1 MQNGFRLFGRL
12 YLKLVLL
19 TLAVETLVRIV
30 LLFNEQTTDL
40 GFTFGEWLQ
49 VFLLGALNDLAV
61 ATLAFAFLWLY
72 TLSVGSGKFR
82 SPWGY
87 LLLAILAGTFCY
99 VTFGHTVFDEYGSV
113 VPAIASGLLG
123 YWTASFALRLFVPSI
138 RKGWSQTWLAILLV
152 IYVGLILFNGLCEY
166 FFWNE
171 FGVRYNFIA
180 VDYLVYTNE
189 VVGNIME
196 SYPVVP
202 MLAVLLAVTLVAAW
216 LLFRHDVKCTDLLRG
231 VITSI
236 RKEIESLGGEV
247 HFNTALTGFER
258 RDGQLVGIQTT
269 DGAFPCEALVFAVG
283 HSARDTFGMLMDSGL
298 VLECKPFSVGFRAEH
313 LQSEI
318 EKSLYHEAA
327 GHPALPRGEYQLS
340 QHVEKRC
347 VYTFCMCPGGQVVAS
362 ASEKGRVVTNGM
374 SYHARSGK
382 NANAAVVVSVG
393 GADFANDPRRAIAF
407 QRELEAKAYAAG
419 RAAGAY
425 AAPAEN
431 VQSFLEGRGQLHIGS
446 VQPTYDR
453 GVTAADLGALLPG
466 ELADTLRAGL
476 RAYERKIAGYTAPDA
491 ILTGLETR
499 TSSPVRLKR
508 EEDFVCTQLAGLY
521 PCGEGAGYAGGIMS
535 AAVDGLR
542 VARAIISR
550 YAPAEG

>member
-1 MQNGFRLFGRL
+1 MILVRNIRLPLSAGEPQAFEKALHTLRVPRSKVEHTGVAKLSVDARHGQP
-12 YLKLVLL
+12 KLVYTVAV
-19 TLAVETLVRIV
+19 TLKQPGEEAALAARCPDAVLHRRADFTLHAGTQPLAHRPVV
-30 LLFNEQTTDL
+30 CGLGPAGLF
-40 GFTFGEWLQ
+40 
-49 VFLLGALNDLAV
+49 AA
-61 ATLAFAFLWLY
+61 
-72 TLSVGSGKFR
+72 
-82 SPWGY
+82 
-87 LLLAILAGTFCY
+87 LLLARQGYRPIVLERGPALDARVQAVEHFSATGQLDPNANIQFGEGGAGTFSD
-99 VTFGHTVFDEYGSV
+99 GK
-113 VPAIASGLLG
+113 L
-123 YWTASFALRLFVPSI
+123 
-138 RKGWSQTWLAILLV
+138 
-152 IYVGLILFNGLCEY
+152 
-166 FFWNE
+166 
-171 FGVRYNFIA
+171 
-180 VDYLVYTNE
+180 
-189 VVGNIME
+189 
-196 SYPVVP
+196 
-202 MLAVLLAVTLVAAW
+202 
-216 LLFRHDVKCTDLLRG
+216 
-231 VITSI
+231 
-236 RKEIESLGGEV
+236 
-247 HFNTALTGFER
+247 NTGLTGLER
-258 RDGQLVGIQTT
+258 KNGRLVGITT
-269 DGAFPCEALVFAVG
+269 TNGSFACETLVFAVG
-283 HSARDTFGMLMDSGL
+283 HSARDTFSMLMDSGL

-313 LQSEI
+313 LQTEI

-340 QHVEKRC
+340 QHVGDRC

-362 ASEKGRVVTNGM
+362 ASEEERVVTNGM
-374 SYHARSGK
+374 SYHARNGK

-499 TSSPVRLKR
+499 TSSPVRLER

>member
-1 MQNGFRLFGRL
+1 MILVRNIRLPLSAGEPQAFEKALHTLRVPRSKVEHTGVAKLSVDARHGQP
-12 YLKLVLL
+12 KLVYTVAV
-19 TLAVETLVRIV
+19 TLRQPGEEAALAARCPDAALHRRADFTLQPGTQPLAHRPVV
-30 LLFNEQTTDL
+30 CGLGPAGLF
-40 GFTFGEWLQ
+40 
-49 VFLLGALNDLAV
+49 AA
-61 ATLAFAFLWLY
+61 
-72 TLSVGSGKFR
+72 
-82 SPWGY
+82 
-87 LLLAILAGTFCY
+87 LLLARQGYRPIVLERGPALDARVQAVEHFSATGQLDPNANIQFGEGGAGTFSDGKLTTSIGDELCDF
-99 VTFGHTVFDEYGSV
+99 VTEVFLQHGA
-113 VPAIASGLLG
+113 PAEIA
-123 YWTASFALRLFVPSI
+123 WKQKPH
-138 RKGWSQTWLAILLV
+138 
-152 IYVGLILFNGLCEY
+152 VG
-166 FFWNE
+166 
-171 FGVRYNFIA
+171 
-180 VDYLVYTNE
+180 
-189 VVGNIME
+189 
-196 SYPVVP
+196 
-202 MLAVLLAVTLVAAW
+202 
-216 LLFRHDVKCTDLLRG
+216 TDLLRG

-236 RKEIESLGGEV
+236 RREIESLGGEV
-247 HFNTALTGFER
+247 HFNTALTGLER
-258 RDGQLVGIQTT
+258 KNGRLVGITT
-269 DGAFPCEALVFAVG
+269 TNGSFACETLVFAVG
-283 HSARDTFGMLMDSGL
+283 HSARDTFSMLMDSGL

-313 LQSEI
+313 LQTEI

-340 QHVEKRC
+340 QHVGDRC

-362 ASEKGRVVTNGM
+362 AS
-374 SYHARSGK
+374 
-382 NANAAVVVSVG
+382 

-431 VQSFLEGRGQLHIGS
+431 VQSFLEGRGQLRIGS

>member
-1 MQNGFRLFGRL
+1 MILVRNIRLPLSAKESAAYEKALQQAHIPHSRVAQLGIAKLSVDARRGQP
-12 YLKLVLL
+12 KLVYTVAI
-19 TLAVETLVRIV
+19 TLKDPGQEAAFAAAGANISRH
-30 LLFNEQTTDL
+30 EQTVFAVQQGSDRLLHRPVVCGL
-40 GFTFGEWLQ
+40 GPAGL
-49 VFLLGALNDLAV
+49 
-61 ATLAFAFLWLY
+61 FAA
-72 TLSVGSGKFR
+72 
-82 SPWGY
+82 
-87 LLLAILAGTFCY
+87 LLLARQGYRPIVLERGPALEQRVQAVEHFSATGELDPNANIQFGEGGAGTFSDGKLTTRIGDELCGF
-99 VTFGHTVFDEYGSV
+99 VTEVFLQHGA
-113 VPAIASGLLG
+113 PAEIA
-123 YWTASFALRLFVPSI
+123 WKQKPH
-138 RKGWSQTWLAILLV
+138 
-152 IYVGLILFNGLCEY
+152 VG
-166 FFWNE
+166 
-171 FGVRYNFIA
+171 
-180 VDYLVYTNE
+180 
-189 VVGNIME
+189 
-196 SYPVVP
+196 
-202 MLAVLLAVTLVAAW
+202 
-216 LLFRHDVKCTDLLRG
+216 TDLLRG

-236 RKEIESLGGEV
+236 RREIEALGGEV
-247 HFNTALTGFER
+247 HFNTALTGFEQKN
-258 RDGQLVGIQTT
+258 GALTGIFTT
-269 DGAFPCEALVFAVG
+269 SGPFACEALVFAVG
-283 HSARDTFGMLMDSGL
+283 HSARDTFGMLMDGGF

-340 QHVEKRC
+340 QHVGERC

-362 ASEKGRVVTNGM
+362 ASEKGCVVTNGM

-393 GADFANDPRRAIAF
+393 GKDFGDDPRRAIAF
-407 QRELEAKAYAAG
+407 QRELEARAYAAG
-419 RAAGAY
+419 RSAGEY

-431 VQSFLEGRGQLHIGS
+431 IQSFLEGRGQLNIGR

-476 RAYERKIAGYTAPDA
+476 RAYERKIAGYTAPEA

-508 EEDFVCTQLAGLY
+508 EENFECSQLAGLY